1 MSRTEG
7 LSDWTKG
14 IYHNRY
20 VELEIPYLI
29 IMPATLCFYKV
40 ILFLLGLVACSGS
53 RSLSCLCVIYSFSYL
68 SPSSFLFLL
77 FSLPPLFSSS
87 SSHFLFLFLSF
98 PYLPSPI
105 KMFLKSLRPKDG
117 ERTPTNS
124 RWRRRFQVSIA
135 ARRCLRT
142 IHKLYRQRKWH
153 KLL

>member
-1 MSRTEG
+1 MSRIEG
-7 LSDWTKG
+7 LSDWTKR

-87 SSHFLFLFLSF
+87 SFLFLLFSIPFPVPLLSLSSL
-98 PYLPSPI
+98 PY
-105 KMFLKSLRPKDG
+105 
-117 ERTPTNS
+117 
-124 RWRRRFQVSIA
+124 
-135 ARRCLRT
+135 
-142 IHKLYRQRKWH
+142 
-153 KLL
+153 